1 MTDKNTGGYEG
12 VSRSFNVCG
21 EVVPREREREAS
33 GDDTDPPFL
42 E

>member
-21 EVVPREREREAS
+21 EVVPREREEN